1 MATAATMI
9 NDALKEIGVLAE
21 GDTPTATMADDA
33 LRALNRLMEILSN
46 EQSFA
51 YTPNLVSLALTSQ
64 TSFTVGP
71 SGATVT
77 ADRPIGIESAFVDRG
92 SLTYPVR
99 VVNNQQWDSIVYKT
113 STGSNTEVVWYEP
126 TMPNGIVHVWPKCTG
141 CTLNLRVINLVVS
154 FSTLSTT
161 LSMPPGYEEALIK
174 NLAVNI
180 HPQYPASNLS
190 PLTIQAAKSSLK
202 KITRNNNVIPTLGL
216 DPILMGNR
224 RSNNLAA
231 ILGGY

>member
-1 MATAATMI
+1 MATAGTI
-9 NDALKEIGVLAE
+9 VNDALKEIGVLAE
-21 GDTPTATMADDA
+21 GETPTASMADDA
-33 LRALNRLMEILSN
+33 LRALNRIMESLSN
-46 EQSFA
+46 YQAFA
-51 YTPNLVSLALTSQ
+51 YTPSLVSKALTSQ

-71 SGATVT
+71 TGDVVV
-77 ADRPIGIESAFVDRG
+77 DRPIAVESAFVDR
-92 SLTYPVR
+92 SNLTYPVR

-113 STGSNTEVVWYEP
+113 STGSNTEVIWYEP
-126 TMPNGIVHVWPKCTG
+126 TVPNGIVHVWPKCTG

-154 FSTLSTT
+154 FATLATT
-161 LSMPPGYEEALIK
+161 VSLPPGYEEALIK

-180 HPQYPASNLS
+180 APQYPACNLS
-190 PLTIQAAKSSLK
+190 PLTIQQAKNSLK
-202 KITRNNNVIPTLGL
+202 IITRTNNAIPTLSL

>member
-1 MATAATMI
+1 MATAATII

-33 LRALNRLMEILSN
+33 LRALNRLMESLSN
-46 EQSFA
+46 EQAFA
-51 YTPNLVSLALTSQ
+51 YTPSLISKALTSQ
-64 TSFTVGP
+64 VSITVGP
-71 SGATVT
+71 TGDVVT
-77 ADRPIGIESAFVDRG
+77 DRPIAVESAFVDR
-92 SLTYPVR
+92 SNLTYPVR

-113 STGSNTEVVWYEP
+113 STGSNTEVIWYEP

-154 FSTLSTT
+154 FATLSTT

-190 PLTIQAAKSSLK
+190 PLTIQAAKTSLK
-202 KITRNNNVIPTLGL
+202 KLTRTNNVIPSLGL
-216 DPILMGNR
+216 DPILLGNR